1 MKKLF
6 AMLAIILMLFVVSFG
21 ETAPV
26 NPPVAP
32 NIIATDAT
40 SEINSGLYWGVTL
53 KKSLEVKNSV
63 LEAGWIYSV
72 GKGMFLAGGLE
83 YENTLSTWGP
93 NCYVFKQLRPRLY
106 GLAGVGA
113 SFYETKFNN
122 TGSLTVGFAYSPDV
136 KLLGSIDLVV
146 IPRYQYVG
154 YLGTTDAAEIG
165 NKPAIV
171 DNKASEVWLSI
182 IFIGW

>member
-6 AMLAIILMLFVVSFG
+6 AMLAVILMLFVVSFG

-26 NPPVAP
+26 NPTVAP
-32 NIIATDAT
+32 NIIATDAPV
-40 SEINSGLYWGVTL
+40 INSGLYWGVTL
-53 KKSLEVKNSV
+53 KKNLEFKNSI
-63 LEAGWIYSV
+63 LECGWTYDI